1 MPAMLRHKPTGD
13 LYIFT
18 NILSRR
24 ADMEEVDPAVIE
36 AEKKAAA
43 AKAAKPQPVV
53 KKAAPKK
60 KAAAK
65 KAEPAPAIEEPAPEV
80 EDDDPSSTG
89 LAADLFGE

>member
-18 NILSRR
+18 DILSRR
-24 ADMEEVDPAVIE
+24 PDMEEVDAVVE
-36 AEKKAAA
+36 KAAA
-43 AKAAKPQPVV
+43 PKPKP
-53 KKAAPKK
+53 APRK

-65 KAEPAPAIEEPAPEV
+65 KAAPAPKAEAAPAPKA